1 MKKYI
6 IILFLLISSMTF
18 SQIKMSG
25 KVTDS
30 LGTPLELAN
39 IILIDSESNTLETF
53 AMSDNQGVYK
63 LNLKKNNNY
72 NLQVSYIGMA
82 TFSQTFKS
90 GETDISKDFLLRPD
104 NQLDAVELTYEM
116 PVVVSGDTLV
126 YDADSFKTGTERKLE
141 DVLKNLPGVEVN
153 DDGEIEVE
161 GKAVTKIMVEV
172 PDSHWLSMFIGFP
185 NVQEPTKFVNT
196 DLALALAIFL
206 VVQYT
211 GISSKGFVG
220 YLRSFVDDPFPMKGF
235 WIILFP
241 LNIFFYLNIIGAVAN
256 VVSHSFRL
264 FGNIFGGGMIIV
276 IVSSLLKYMFIP
288 IGLNAFF
295 TIFAGLV
302 QAFVFTMLAVTYIQ
316 QQQA

>member
-1 MKKYI
+1 MEN
-6 IILFLLISSMTF
+6 L
-18 SQIKMSG
+18 G
-25 KVTDS
+25 KVTLTTVEL
-30 LGTPLELAN
+30 LGQTITFNPLTFFWTYVIMGAL
-39 IILIDSESNTLETF
+39 II
-53 AMSDNQGVYK
+53 A
-63 LNLKKNNNY
+63 
-72 NLQVSYIGMA
+72 SYIMA
-82 TFSQTFKS
+82 
-90 GETDISKDFLLRPD
+90 R
-104 NQLDAVELTYEM
+104 
-116 PVVVSGDTLV
+116 
-126 YDADSFKTGTERKLE
+126 SFKTVPTKSQNMLEVIYDFLGDITISTLGEKDGKRHLPMILTLFIFILAANWSGLIPNIIAFLGTIIALILKLFGS
-141 DVLKNLPGVEVN
+141 V
-153 DDGEIEVE
+153 
-161 GKAVTKIMVEV
+161 AVSVDYQSLTKIMVEV